1 VVDQGQLGARLRAER
16 EAHDW
21 SREALAGRLRSVS
34 DKALPSVESLAH
46 MIKEWESGKHGV
58 SDRYRRLFSKVFG
71 MAEEDLF
78 AAEEADDPMMSL
90 ALSRQVEATDLG
102 MTTLDDIALVTDR
115 LCREYP
121 TVPAPVLRG
130 RSEKA
135 LRYVIRLLDGRTTL
149 QQHRELLV
157 QAGWLAALL
166 GCVEYDLGRRT
177 SAEVTRRMAYRLG
190 DQAGHGEIVGWA
202 WEMAAW
208 FALTEGRLKDA
219 VDAARAGAEH
229 SGGTNAGVQLQL
241 QEARALA
248 RMGNDDAKQSL
259 KTGGK
264 LLQHLPHPEHPEN
277 HFVFDQSKY
286 EFYTATILTWLG
298 TDDRAAEEN
307 AREVI
312 ARSDGEW
319 PMRAANAS
327 IDLGLIAVR
336 RGGLDEAVHRG
347 RQALI
352 GERRSAQLL
361 PRALDLHDRLAER
374 YPKEPLVSEYKEIL
388 RAEHKAA
395 HPTTA

>member
-1 VVDQGQLGARLRAER
+1 MGER
-16 EAHDW
+16 EA
-21 SREALAGRLRSVS
+21 RRQRPLPTAFLQVFAL
-34 DKALPSVESLAH
+34 
-46 MIKEWESGKHGV
+46 
-58 SDRYRRLFSKVFG
+58 
-71 MAEEDLF
+71 AEEDLF
-78 AAEEADDPMMSL
+78 AAEEADDPLISL

-102 MTTLDDIALVTDR
+102 MTTLDDVALVTDQ

-121 TVPAPVLRG
+121 TVPAPMLRG

-135 LRYVIRLLDGRTTL
+135 LRYVIRLLDGRTTF

-229 SGGTNAGVQLQL
+229 SGGTNAGVQLRL

-248 RMGNDDAKQSL
+248 RMGDDDAKQSW

-264 LLQHLPHPEHPEN
+264 SLQHLPRPEHPEN

-286 EFYTATILTWLG
+286 
-298 TDDRAAEEN
+298 
-307 AREVI
+307 
-312 ARSDGEW
+312 
-319 PMRAANAS
+319 
-327 IDLGLIAVR
+327 
-336 RGGLDEAVHRG
+336 
-347 RQALI
+347 
-352 GERRSAQLL
+352 
-361 PRALDLHDRLAER
+361 
-374 YPKEPLVSEYKEIL
+374 EPLVSEYKEIL

-395 HPTTA
+395 PPATA